1 MPSLL
6 NPLKRLAEWR
16 FRTRNSEKLYGA
28 IVAQARLPVFYQSL
42 HIPDSLDGRF
52 GLLTLNLFAVLHALA
67 EKEGARGPLAQDL
80 IDRFSK
86 DMETVLRELG
96 VGDLAVPK
104 TMRALAGSARGLLEH
119 YEAAF
124 RLGHRA
130 VAASIEATLP
140 IEPRLAGL
148 SSERL
153 ASYVRDSIGKIGR
166 QKLAELE
173 AGRVDFAQPSE

>member
-1 MPSLL
+1 L

-28 IVAQARLPVFYQSL
+28 IVAQARLPVFYRTL
-42 HIPDSLDGRF
+42 HIPDSLQGRF

-67 EKEGARGPLAQDL
+67 EKEGARGPLAQAL

-86 DMETVLRELG
+86 DMETVLREMG
-96 VGDLAVPK
+96 VSDLAIPK
-104 TMRALAGSARGLLEH
+104 KMRSLAGSARGLLEH

-124 RLGHRA
+124 RVGDQA
-130 VAASIEATLP
+130 VAAAIEAALP
-140 IEPRLAGL
+140 IAPEALGL
-148 SSERL
+148 TSEAL
-153 ASYVRDSIGKIGR
+153 ASYVRDSISKIGR

-173 AGRVDFAQPSE
+173 AGRVDFAQLSE